1 MLQNVANILS
11 QTGGDFYKSVEKVI
25 SGTGGKVW
33 RYPVVAAAGVFPRS
47 EPPGYR
53 IPGYLG
59 SAAGCY
65 RIRLLLGRINY

>member
-1 MLQNVANILS
+1 MLQKTADLS
-11 QTGGDFYKSVEKVI
+11 HKRDGDFYKSVEKVI

-53 IPGYLG
+53 IPGCLDL
-59 SAAGCY
+59 AAGCY

>member
-53 IPGYLG
+53 IPGCLDL
-59 SAAGCY
+59 AAGCY